1 VKGAGQEARAG
12 DHGRPG
18 KGRGPVSC
26 APWWWRQGGAGVGT
40 GALAGLQWQG
50 EGADKVW
57 PMLAV
62 RLHEVMC
69 PPGWRLRA
77 SGKDKAVALD

>member
-1 VKGAGQEARAG
+1 MTIGGPGKGAGAGPLGIVVVGQGAVGVGTSSLAGVQWQSKGARAG
-12 DHGRPG
+12 N
-18 KGRGPVSC
+18 
-26 APWWWRQGGAGVGT
+26 
-40 GALAGLQWQG
+40 
-50 EGADKVW
+50 VW